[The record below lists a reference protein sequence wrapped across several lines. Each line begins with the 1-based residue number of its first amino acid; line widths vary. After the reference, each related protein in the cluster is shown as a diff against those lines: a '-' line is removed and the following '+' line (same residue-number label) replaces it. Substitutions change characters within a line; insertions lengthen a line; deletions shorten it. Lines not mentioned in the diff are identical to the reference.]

1 MSKLSDA
8 IANYKTANDLAAIN
22 LKQAI
27 CDALH
32 ENGFGDIEEASVAFV
47 SGHAIV
53 FAAYVCVDL
62 DEPQPVTL
70 NDIDVNDNNISLD
83 SIILQV

>member
-22 LKQAI
+22 LKAAI

-32 ENGFGDIEEASVAFV
+32 ENGFEDIEGRDVVFV
-47 SGHAIV
+47 SGHRVV
-53 FAAYVCVDL
+53 FAVYVHGDDL
-62 DEPQPVTL
+62 PRPITPTDIVLE
-70 NDIDVNDNNISLD
+70 NDSFNLD